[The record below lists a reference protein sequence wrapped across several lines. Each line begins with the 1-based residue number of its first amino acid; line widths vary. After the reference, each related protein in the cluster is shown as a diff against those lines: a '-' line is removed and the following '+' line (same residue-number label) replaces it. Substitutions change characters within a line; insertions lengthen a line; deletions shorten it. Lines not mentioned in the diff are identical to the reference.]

1 MGISQD
7 GIPDPLTRELSGIPG
22 VTQIHQDGG
31 MHVFRLTLPLPLPGF
46 RDFVTPWLISDEGRS
61 IVVDPGPKATVE
73 DLIAKLESF
82 GVSRVDLVLLT
93 HAHID
98 HCGGTADLLSAFPE
112 AKVAAHPKAVPHL
125 LDPSRLWE
133 GSLQTLGEKAI
144 AYGPIGPVDPGAIS
158 KDPRQIP
165 NLTIIETPGHASHHQ
180 SYSYRGKT
188 TSVLLAGEA
197 AGIYLGGGY
206 LRPATP
212 PRFFFQVAY
221 ESLTRLSALSPSL
234 ICYGHYGYT
243 RDSRWPNRAK
253 DQLQLWR
260 TIASETLSDS
270 GHSAVS
276 PPKSLIPVVLRKL
289 FKEDPF
295 LAEFASLDPD
305 IAQRE
310 KYFIENSIKGFLTSD
325 P

>member
-1 MGISQD
+1 MGISHT
-7 GIPDPLTRELSGIPG
+7 GIPDSLTREPSGIPG
-22 VTQIHQDGG
+22 VTHIHRDGD
-31 MHVFRLTLPLPLPGF
+31 MHVLRLTLPPPLPGF
-46 RDFVTPWLISDEGRS
+46 RDFITPWLILDRGRS
-61 IVVDPGPKATVE
+61 IVVDPGPKSTAE
-73 DLIAKLESF
+73 DLTAELKAL

-98 HCGGTADLLSAFPE
+98 HCGGTADFLSAFPE
-112 AKVAAHPKAVPHL
+112 AKLVAHPKAVPHL
-125 LDPSRLWE
+125 LDPSRLWA
-133 GSLQTLGEKAI
+133 GSLQVLGKKAV
-144 AYGPIGPVDPGAIS
+144 AYGPIGPVDPGTIAQ
-158 KDPRQIP
+158 DPRQSP

-180 SYSYRGKT
+180 SYLYTGKT

-197 AGIYLGGGY
+197 AGIYLGGSY

-212 PRFFFQVAY
+212 PRFFFNVACG
-221 ESLTRLSALSPSL
+221 SLTRLTALDPSV
-234 ICYGHYGYT
+234 ICYGHFGYT
-243 RDSRWPNRAK
+243 GDSRWLNKAK

-260 TIASETLSDS
+260 TIVSE
-270 GHSAVS
+270 
-276 PPKSLIPVVLRKL
+276 PLIPVVLRKL